1 MCDFLKKLCARFC
14 ADSQLATQQMSG
26 QPGETFAKIDDVAKQ
41 MNARLASSR
50 PKTGCRHRL
59 VNLLAVLLLIA
70 VGSALWC
77 AAEHLCGFVSD
88 TLLKVSERG
97 VMLLPTSVVIV
108 IIVTIALLFL
118 AIVVAVLT
126 FAWKFYTHVDAAIA
140 KDEARKI
147 KEFEVYEQKLYAY
160 YDKTLEKIWEAAY
173 PKPQPKPEPEPK
185 PEAPQQ
191 PQQPVAGKTIKAQ
204 VDIKV
209 L

>member
-1 MCDFLKKLCARFC
+1 MCDFLKKLCAKFC
-14 ADSQLATQQMSG
+14 ADRQQEVQQMSG

-50 PKTGCRHRL
+50 PKTVCRHRL

-70 VGSALWC
+70 VGCALWC
-77 AAEHLCGFVSD
+77 AAAYLCGFVSD

-97 VMLLPTSVVIV
+97 VLLLPTSVVIV
-108 IIVTIALLFL
+108 IIITLALLFL
-118 AIVVAVLT
+118 AIVVAVLS
-126 FAWKFYTHVDAAIA
+126 FVWKFYTHVDAAIA